1 MKKILWNIFVSIL
14 LIIAIVCDVQMA
26 LDTQKSQI
34 NESTEEINTNEPT
47 PIINNINSQNII
59 IKEIIKEGL

>member
-1 MKKILWNIFVSIL
+1 MKKILWNTFVSIL
-14 LIIAIVCDVQMA
+14 LIIAIIGDVQMA
-26 LDTQKSQI
+26 LNTQKSSI
-34 NESTEEINTNEPT
+34 NKTTDEINTNKTT

>member
-1 MKKILWNIFVSIL
+1 MKKILWNTFVSIL
-14 LIIAIVCDVQMA
+14 LIIAIIGDVQMA
-26 LDTQKSQI
+26 LNTQKSSI
-34 NESTEEINTNEPT
+34 NKTTDEINTNKKT

>member
-14 LIIAIVCDVQMA
+14 LIIAIIGDIQMA
-26 LDTQKSQI
+26 LNTQKSPI
-34 NESTEEINTNEPT
+34 IKTTEEKNSNELT

>member
-1 MKKILWNIFVSIL
+1 MKKILWNTFVSIL
-14 LIIAIVCDVQMA
+14 LIIAIIGDVQMA
-26 LDTQKSQI
+26 LNTQKNSI
-34 NESTEEINTNEPT
+34 NKTTDEINTNKTT

>member
-14 LIIAIVCDVQMA
+14 LIIAIIGDVQMA

>member
-14 LIIAIVCDVQMA
+14 LIIAIICDVQMA
-26 LDTQKSQI
+26 LDTQKNQI